1 MSISLVIQ
9 KIQNKTTIRCR
20 GTVISVAKTLKKKK
34 KPTLKLLL
42 SIFNDIFLKVNI
54 RFPGAETD
62 HY

>member
-34 KPTLKLLL
+34 PTLKLLL

>member
-34 KPTLKLLL
+34 STLKLLL